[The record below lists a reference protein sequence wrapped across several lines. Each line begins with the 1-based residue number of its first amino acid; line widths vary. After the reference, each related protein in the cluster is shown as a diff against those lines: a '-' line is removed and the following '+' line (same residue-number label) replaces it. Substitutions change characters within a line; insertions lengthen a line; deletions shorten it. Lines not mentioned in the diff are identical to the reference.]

1 MAHREVVGV
10 NYSGRPVFSPTDEEL
25 RAMSASD
32 YEEEFDEVLVLED
45 GREVAITGYDD
56 ATKTYRYHEVDD
68 RGEILPDKPV
78 DPKDV

>member
-1 MAHREVVGV
+1 MADREPVGV
-10 NYSGRPVFSPTDEEL
+10 DYSGRPVFSPTDEEL
-25 RAMSASD
+25 RAMSAAD
-32 YEEEFDEVLVLED
+32 YEEEFDEVLVLAD

-78 DPKDV
+78 APKDV